1 MCLLAALVRGGART
15 RVTHAALTFTGS
27 PETATMATSIL
38 RGGRYGDDAGVSAHR
53 TAKGGGALVEG
64 PNQADCCC
72 FLTEGAGGGAC
83 EPELVRLLPAPRHR
97 LLGGAGEV
105 AEHLGATPVQTT
117 RRSSP
122 LNSGDARIRG
132 DISSR
137 VERAL
142 SKLTQRSA
150 RNARS

>member
-1 MCLLAALVRGGART
+1 M
-15 RVTHAALTFTGS
+15 
-27 PETATMATSIL
+27 
-38 RGGRYGDDAGVSAHR
+38 
-53 TAKGGGALVEG
+53 EG

-122 LNSGDARIRG
+122 LNSADARIRG
-132 DISSR
+132 DISFSS
-137 VERAL
+137 VLNAQSQNSHNGPHETLEAELMLL
-142 SKLTQRSA
+142 SPHHRRIIYLRPNYEPPPASV
-150 RNARS
+150 